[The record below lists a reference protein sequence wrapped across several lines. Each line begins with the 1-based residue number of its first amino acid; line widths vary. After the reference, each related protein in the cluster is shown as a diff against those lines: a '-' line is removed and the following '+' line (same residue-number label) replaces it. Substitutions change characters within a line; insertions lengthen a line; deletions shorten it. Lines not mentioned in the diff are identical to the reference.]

1 MLDEDVET
9 GEPENYLIVG
19 VDNAAGLPGSDP
31 VHIGRDPTLHSDTIM
46 ILRTDP
52 ASAGPLLSLPRDL
65 FVPIP
70 GTGTA
75 HQHRHRA
82 GRRPLLIRTI
92 GENFG
97 IPIHHYVQV
106 NFAAFRGLVDA
117 IDGVPIYV
125 PRPAQGRGDRPR
137 PPRRGLPDARP
148 HRGAVVRALPPLRG
162 AHRLP
167 LGRGPRSDIGR
178 IARQQDFIRRALTR
192 AIDRGARNPGRSTSS
207 STSGWTAS
215 PSTVSSRPATSST
228 WAPGSGPSTPT
239 ACRPTPWPAR
249 RTR

>member
-1 MLDEDVET
+1 M
-9 GEPENYLIVG
+9 
-19 VDNAAGLPGSDP
+19 
-31 VHIGRDPTLHSDTIM
+31 
-46 ILRTDP
+46 
-52 ASAGPLLSLPRDL
+52 
-65 FVPIP
+65 
-70 GTGTA
+70 
-75 HQHRHRA
+75 
-82 GRRPLLIRTI
+82 
-92 GENFG
+92 
-97 IPIHHYVQV
+97 QV

-125 PRPAQGRGDRPR
+125 PRPARDEETGLD
-137 PPRRGLPDARP
+137 LPDVGCRMLDPTEALSY
-148 HRGAVVRALPPLRG
+148 VRSRHYEELIGSRWVED
-162 AHRLP
+162 
-167 LGRGPRSDIGR
+167 PRSDIGR